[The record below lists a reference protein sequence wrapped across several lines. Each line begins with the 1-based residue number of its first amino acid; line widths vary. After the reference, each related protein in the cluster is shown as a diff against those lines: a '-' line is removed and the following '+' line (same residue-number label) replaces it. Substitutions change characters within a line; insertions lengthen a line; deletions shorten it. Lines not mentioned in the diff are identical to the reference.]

1 MTYSY
6 EFSPDLD
13 KDLIKIKK
21 KDPVLHEKIMKKV
34 LQIIEKPE
42 LYKPLKYVKE
52 RTRRVHINP
61 FVLTFEIEENAV
73 KFLAIEHHDK
83 AYRK

>member
-34 LQIIEKPE
+34 WQIKETQE
-42 LYKPLKYVKE
+42 L
-52 RTRRVHINP
+52 
-61 FVLTFEIEENAV
+61 
-73 KFLAIEHHDK
+73 
-83 AYRK
+83 